1 MQPQRT
7 PETIALLKKLRI
19 ELLSNDISTARVAA
33 MNLAWKQEDGLA
45 ILTEALFGRYQR
57 TTKKAAAYGLRRMN
71 GRMRKLAV
79 EILERGLKHQDRTTK
94 AACIKSLA
102 LLNGTPLPPAKPRT
116 RRPSTGHR
124 AKP

>member
-7 PETIALLKKLRI
+7 PETIALLKKLRG
-19 ELLSNDISTARVAA
+19 ELLSDNISIARVAA

-79 EILERGLKHQDRTTK
+79 EVLERGLKHQDRTTK
-94 AACIKSLA
+94 AACIKSLSLMNA
-102 LLNGTPLPPAKPRT
+102 ATPPPASAKNSSI
-116 RRPSTGHR
+116 RPKKIS
-124 AKP
+124 PS